1 MPISGRSMSV
11 ANHFELLATDGAA
24 RTGRLTTPHGVVRTP
39 AFMPVGTAGAMK
51 SLHWRDVREAGTDI
65 VLGNTYHLMLRPTA
79 ERIATLGGLQAF
91 TGWNGPM
98 LTDSGG
104 FQVMSLAQLRKVTE
118 EAVTFRSHIDGDTV
132 VLSPER
138 AVEVQR
144 LLGADIAMQ
153 LDECVR
159 LPAERGDIE
168 RAMQLSLRWAERC
181 KRAFEAAL
189 PGHML
194 FGIVQGGDVPALR
207 HVSARALVDIGFHG
221 YAIGG
226 LAVGEPQ
233 AVMLAMIEE
242 TVPALPADRPH
253 YLMGVGTPEDLI
265 EAVARGIDMFDCVL
279 PTRNGRHGV
288 AFTRRG
294 TVNLR
299 NARHADD
306 PRPLDEQ
313 SNWPAAR
320 TVSRAYLHHLVKSN
334 EVLGAMLLSEINI
347 AYYQQLMQGM
357 REAIAAGAF
366 ESFRASTGAEWAL
379 GDIASR

>member
-1 MPISGRSMSV
+1 MSLP
-11 ANHFELLATDGAA
+11 NHFEVVRTDGTA
-24 RTGRLTTPHGVVRTP
+24 RTGSLTTPHGVVRTP

-51 SLHWRDVREAGTDI
+51 SLHWRDVRDAGTDI
-65 VLGNTYHLMLRPTA
+65 VLGNTYHLMLRPGA
-79 ERIATLGGLQAF
+79 ERINALGGLQAF

-118 EAVTFRSHIDGDTV
+118 DAVTFRSHIDGANV

-144 LLGADIAMQ
+144 LLGSDIAMQ

-159 LPAERGDIE
+159 LPAEPSDIK
-168 RAMQLSLRWAERC
+168 RAMHLSLRWAERC
-181 KRAFEAAL
+181 KRAFESAPA
-189 PGHML
+189 GHML
-194 FGIVQGGDVPALR
+194 FGIVQGGDVPAMR
-207 HVSARALVDIGFHG
+207 HASARTLVDIGFHG

-233 AVMLAMIEE
+233 MVMLKMIEE
-242 TVPALPADRPH
+242 TAPVLPQDRPR
-253 YLMGVGTPEDLI
+253 YLMGVGTPDDLL
-265 EAVARGIDMFDCVL
+265 EAVARGVDMFDCVL

-288 AFTRRG
+288 AFTPRG
-294 TVNLR
+294 AVNLR

-306 PRPLDEQ
+306 PRPLDGA
-313 SNWPAAR
+313 SPWPAAR
-320 TVSRAYLHHLVKSN
+320 SYSRAYLHHLVKSN
-334 EVLGAMLLSEINI
+334 EALGAMLLSEINI

-357 REAIAAGAF
+357 RDAIHKGVFDA
-366 ESFRASTGAEWAL
+366 FRASVRADWER